1 MVEKIWRLTKF
12 SRYDISHQILLH
24 DSISPTVRDSGTL
37 QA

>member
-1 MVEKIWRLTKF
+1 MVEKIWRVTNF

-24 DSISPTVRDSGTL
+24 DSISPTARDSETL